1 MDWRDLAGR
10 GRGRRGYQ
18 FGDLSRLVTQ
28 QVRGRPAK
36 GPKFKYA
43 VLSASGTLRLYDPL
57 DALRAETTTTR
68 RPSTS
73 TAARA
78 DAEHQ
83 ISLALHG
90 AAVRTLW
97 AALPCADAAVV
108 DECDYPTSRAAHAVK
123 GGAGGDG
130 GARRQGCRQQRPR
143 AHSFTV
149 ASAAIGRQHPKTW
162 RLAAHSL
169 EDAEGWAAALAEEEH
184 AGGGRLRRPARRRRH
199 DACTSGGTAG

>member
-1 MDWRDLAGR
+1 MALARREQHGLEDLAGR

-43 VLSASGTLRLYDPL
+43 VLSASGTLRLYEPL
-57 DALRAETTTTR
+57 DALRAETTDDE
-68 RPSTS
+68 PPIDVDGG
-73 TAARA
+73 AQL
-78 DAEHQ
+78 DAEHP
-83 ISLALHG
+83 ISLERHG

-108 DECDYPTSRAAHAVK
+108 DECELPDERAAHAVTEAVREEMAALGVK
-123 GGAGGDG
+123 DADSSG
-130 GARRQGCRQQRPR
+130 R
-143 AHSFTV
+143 ALHTFTV

-169 EDAEGWAAALAEEEH
+169 EDAEGWAAALAEKSMPEEVVE
-184 AGGGRLRRPARRRRH
+184 ATGEAE
-199 DACTSGGTAG
+199 AA